1 MHQPDWLLDSYDF
14 DLPEALIAQHP
25 PQRRDASRM
34 LLLDRAS
41 GQLHHHSFPELLTL
55 LPEGCTLVFNNTRV
69 IPARLL
75 GQRCTGAR
83 LEALLREEQAP
94 TSGPRWSASPDASSW
109 ARNWRLARVGCS
121 QSPGN
126 TSTTASGCYN
136 LKSGSR

>member
-14 DLPEALIAQHP
+14 DLPEDLIAQHP

-83 LEALLREEQAP
+83 LEALLLEEQAP
-94 TSGPRWSASPDASSW
+94 NIWSALVRKDVC
-109 ARNWRLARVGCS
+109 RC
-121 QSPGN
+121 N
-126 TSTTASGCYN
+126 TA
-136 LKSGSR
+136 